1 MPSRPFP
8 YPVSIGIDIC
18 KIRRI
23 YDLIS
28 KDNGKWRGPF
38 LRKIF
43 NHRERRTLLP
53 TLREKQPSA
62 ASVYPHNTWMLAQFL
77 AGRWAAKEAAIKA
90 IRSRRV
96 KFHEITI
103 ESREGRPHMFIDL
116 PPRARSADITA
127 NKAALGDGMEGEV
140 EEEVGETHEAR
151 LSISHDDAYATAVV
165 MAIDEPPEV

>member
-28 KDNGKWRGPF
+28 KDNGKWRRPF

-43 NHRERRTLLP
+43 NSQERRTLPSVLG
-53 TLREKQPSA
+53 EKQLSTA
-62 ASVYPHNTWMLAQFL
+62 GVHSHNTWRLAQFL

-90 IRSRRV
+90 IRSRRAT
-96 KFHEITI
+96 FHEITI
-103 ESREGRPHMFIDL
+103 ESREGRPHMLIDL
-116 PPRARSADITA
+116 PRAHSTETTA
-127 NKAALGDGMEGEV
+127 GKAAPSDRNGGEV
-140 EEEVGETHEAR
+140 EDGAGETHEAR

-165 MAIDEPPEV
+165 MAIDESPEV